1 MPKYKVEW
9 IKTYYVSGT
18 KEIEANNRL
27 EAENIAHADIGDW
40 QGAMQ
45 YDPDKNYVDA
55 VALDKRWPPSDTKNE
70 VN

>member
-18 KEIEANNRL
+18 KEIEANNKL
-27 EAENIAHADIGDW
+27 EAENIAHADMGYW
-40 QGAMQ
+40 QGSMK

-55 VALDKRWPPSDTKNE
+55 VALDKWWPPSDTRNE